1 MILAVTGHRPDK
13 LGGWHIPNPVFDI
26 IVERMDKALME
37 LQPDIV
43 ITGMSLG
50 VDQWMAELCIEND
63 IPFWAAVPF
72 EGQANV
78 WPEHS
83 QARYYEILEHA
94 AKIMNVSPGPYE
106 RSKMHIRNRW
116 MVKHCDLLLAVW
128 DGSSGGTRHCVN
140 SALEIGRKIIRV
152 HVPKF
157 VPSEPI
163 FSAPPVMPKKQLQ
176 FQMGGGIGNFDDMK
190 NPCGEIP
197 LTDLLQ
203 ASLLKGPPAAAPKPP
218 QWKKVTAVVK
228 TSAMPAVPSQK
239 REEEPEEKKP
249 YQRFVDLSD

>member
-13 LGGWHIPNPVFDI
+13 LGGWHIPNPTFEEV
-26 IVERMDKALME
+26 VKRMDVALMALRPE
-37 LQPDIV
+37 IV

-72 EGQANV
+72 QGQESV
-78 WPEHS
+78 WPDHS
-83 QARYYEILEHA
+83 KARYHELLAHA
-94 AKIMNVSPGPYE
+94 AKIHIISPGPYE
-106 RSKMHIRNRW
+106 RHKMHIRNRW
-116 MVKHCDLLLAVW
+116 MVKNCNTLLAVW
-128 DGSSGGTRHCVN
+128 DGSSGGTSNCVN
-140 SALEIGRKIIRV
+140 TAYELGRKVLRMHLPDNI
-152 HVPKF
+152 
-157 VPSEPI
+157 
-163 FSAPPVMPKKQLQ
+163 PPPQPKKQLQ
-176 FQMGGGIGNFDDMK
+176 FQMGGGLGNFDSMK
-190 NPCGEIP
+190 NPCAEIP

-203 ASLLKGPPAAAPKPP
+203 ASLLKGPPAPAPKPP